1 MFAGAKAE
9 GGKEVVTQAKGIP
22 PYCLDVEL
30 MASGEQYL
38 VLTKQV
44 TWEAFH
50 NYAEAVVSLL
60 GGTIV
65 SRADSPVERV
75 WSATIQGSLFSISFD
90 GFALGV
96 SLCPQNADAG
106 RLIPGIR
113 DTLRN
118 LSKA

>member
-44 TWEAFH
+44 RGKPSTTTRRQSCR
-50 NYAEAVVSLL
+50 YSAEPS
-60 GGTIV
+60 
-65 SRADSPVERV
+65 
-75 WSATIQGSLFSISFD
+75 
-90 GFALGV
+90 
-96 SLCPQNADAG
+96 
-106 RLIPGIR
+106 
-113 DTLRN
+113 
-118 LSKA
+118 